1 MRSIW
6 SGYLMFGTILI
17 PVRSYAASG
26 NLHLG
31 FHLVHK
37 SDCGRVRYKKVCEKD
52 DEELKPE
59 DIAKAYFVAGEC
71 IQFSDEEIESLKPLD
86 TKIMNI
92 QGFCNYEEIPTV
104 ALSRPYY
111 LGTGK
116 MQKGSLGG
124 ESFHLLKKVLEK
136 SGKVAVITWV
146 SHTNEYLGMLQSYEK
161 GFLLKQILYEEQVRS
176 IDEVEVVDSEIDTE
190 LLEMGLQAVQKMSFD
205 FDWRQYTETYSKEVR
220 KLIEKRAI
228 GEEIKPTEV
237 KLAETRSLGL
247 ELERMLG
254 HAK

>member
-17 PVRSYAASG
+17 PVKSYAASG
-26 NLHLG
+26 NLHVG

-37 SDCGRVRYKKVCEKD
+37 SDCGRVKYKKVCEKD
-52 DEELKPE
+52 GEELKPE
-59 DIAKAYFVAGEC
+59 DIAKAYFIAGEC

-86 TKIMNI
+86 NKIMTI
-92 QGFCNYEEIPTV
+92 KGFCNYEEIPTV
-104 ALSRPYY
+104 AMSRPYY

-116 MQKGSLGG
+116 IQKGSLGG
-124 ESFHLLKKVLEK
+124 ESFHLLKQVMEK

-161 GFLLKQILYEEQVRS
+161 GFLLKQLLYEEQVRPIS
-176 IDEVEVVDSEIDTE
+176 EVEVVDSEVDE
-190 LLEMGLQAVQKMSFD
+190 VLLEMGLQAVQKMSFD
-205 FDWRQYTETYSKEVR
+205 FKWRNYIETYTKEVK
-220 KLIEKRAI
+220 KLIEKKAI
-228 GEEIKPTEV
+228 GEEVKPTEV